1 MYKTFRI
8 LLEYSSNWSF
18 FYSKNEAV
26 NFDNNI
32 ADNDNFKFF
41 KYKTKLLGSTKF
53 DEGNAILKKHYNFC
67 PIKYLKNFGVHL
79 KCYWLIWIKKKL
91 KFKFKFQS

>member
-1 MYKTFRI
+1 MCKTFRI

-67 PIKYLKNFGVHL
+67 PTKYLKNFGGHL
-79 KCYWLIWIKKKL
+79 KCYWLIWIKKT
-91 KFKFKFQS
+91 